1 MTLALA
7 VLLAGMT
14 ACGNNTTNDTG
25 NGNTNTESDMGQ
37 TDNRNDVNTTEM
49 PSNDNVNDV
58 TEGTDG
64 NANGTNGTNT
74 GDRNTLGDDVGDAAE
89 DVTRGVGEGVEG
101 CRPRGGRCGKRRRQ
115 MRRRIRRKTEQLHRM
130 ERGWHSKYALLLLP
144 YLKNFPWRTIYAGS
158 PEVFLLPGTS
168 APGLIR
174 QF

>member
-1 MTLALA
+1 MRKIRRVCMTLALA

-64 NANGTNGTNT
+64 NANGTNT

-89 DVTRGVGEGVEG
+89 DVTRGVGVVS
-101 CRPRGGRCGKRRRQ
+101 GGDN
-115 MRRRIRRKTEQLHRM
+115 KTQNPQENGATTQN
-130 ERGWHSKYALLLLP
+130 G
-144 YLKNFPWRTIYAGS
+144 AGM
-158 PEVFLLPGTS
+158 
-168 APGLIR
+168 A
-174 QF
+174 Q

>member
-1 MTLALA
+1 MRKIRRVCMTLALA

-74 GDRNTLGDDVGDAAE
+74 GDRNTLG
-89 DVTRGVGEGVEG
+89 RGVGEGVEDVG
-101 CRPRGGRCGKRRRQ
+101 RAVDDVVSGGDNETQNPQENGATTQ
-115 MRRRIRRKTEQLHRM
+115 N
-130 ERGWHSKYALLLLP
+130 G
-144 YLKNFPWRTIYAGS
+144 AGM
-158 PEVFLLPGTS
+158 
-168 APGLIR
+168 A
-174 QF
+174 Q